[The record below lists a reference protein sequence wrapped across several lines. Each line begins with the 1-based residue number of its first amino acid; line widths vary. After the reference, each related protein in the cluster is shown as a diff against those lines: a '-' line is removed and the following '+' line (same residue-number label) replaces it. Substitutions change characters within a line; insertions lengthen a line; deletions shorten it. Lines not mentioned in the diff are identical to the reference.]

1 MPAAVPLLVGASVAT
16 GTAAAVGTAIAG
28 AAISSAVATGIGAA
42 VIGGATALA
51 TGSEPKDALKT
62 AVIGGLTA
70 GVGSTLGSAAAGIGA
85 SDAAFVAADAA
96 QLAGQGL
103 SQSAIT
109 QNLVATGV
117 SSSAAQTAA
126 ALAIG
131 GAAES
136 AIAQQL
142 GSAPLFTAKTSP
154 ALISQDL
161 EFLGADAEQ
170 LYRQTG
176 DVAAVQQNLISAGVD
191 PIIAAEASNLAAM
204 GGTGASIATGLG
216 QAFPGQPIFTSQGLL
231 AQGSTLDPVAKQ
243 VAGISSATA
252 TASGL
257 SAMDA
262 LRGAGLAAML
272 GMGQNPLVQQGMQ
285 RQGGQRAAG
294 VDYSGVMGLLQQ
306 QPAVPNVAQFTQP
319 AQLQPMF
326 QPTLL
331 PNIMS
336 LLG

>member
-16 GTAAAVGTAIAG
+16 GTAAEIGTAIAG

-42 VIGGATALA
+42 VIGGVTALA

-109 QNLVATGV
+109 QNLVASGV

-126 ALAIG
+126 ALALG

-142 GSAPLFTAKTSP
+142 GSAPLFTARTSP

-161 EFLGADAEQ
+161 DFVGADAEQ
-170 LYRQTG
+170 LYKQTG
-176 DVAAVQQNLISAGVD
+176 NVAAVQQNLISAGVD

-243 VAGISSATA
+243 VAGISSTPQTSVTDMLRLANQA
-252 TASGL
+252 RGL
-257 SAMDA
+257 
-262 LRGAGLAAML
+262 LGA
-272 GMGQNPLVQQGMQ
+272 GQNPITQAGQLRQQQ
-285 RQGGQRAAG
+285 PRTAG
-294 VDYSGVMGLLQQ
+294 VDYSGVLGLLQQ
-306 QPAVPNVAQFTQP
+306 QPAIPNVAQFTQP
-319 AQLQPMF
+319 AQLQPRY